1 VPRKKKPE
9 FAVIGLG
16 RFGRAVAMTLAE
28 RGLTVVG
35 IDRDQRIVQNLSE
48 DITQTI
54 TLDAIDEDALREADI
69 QLYDTVVVTLERDFK
84 SKLLTTL
91 TLKAL
96 GVKRV
101 ICTAASERER
111 AILLKIGADQVV
123 LPEYD
128 SGRRLALALA
138 MPTHLGDLPLG
149 EHSSLRLIL
158 TPTAFIGQSP
168 QAIDLQKKYNLIL
181 LALKRGDELIV
192 APFTDCRLEP
202 GDQLILAGQSSDF
215 SRLEEAA

>member
-1 VPRKKKPE
+1 VSRKKNPE

-35 IDRDQRIVQNLSE
+35 IDRDQRIVQDLSE

-54 TLDAIDEDALREADI
+54 ALDATNEDALREADI
-69 QLYDTVVVTLERDFK
+69 QLYETVVVALEGNFK
-84 SKLLTTL
+84 GKLLTTL
-91 TLKAL
+91 ILKAL

-101 ICTAASERER
+101 ICTAAGERER

-138 MPTHLGDLPLG
+138 MPTLLGDLPLG
-149 EHSSLRLIL
+149 EHSSLRIVL

-168 QAIDLQKKYNLIL
+168 QAINLQKTDTVARLPTCSRSCSRDVQDTQGRSARL
-181 LALKRGDELIV
+181 GGGLAKQVQGESV
-192 APFTDCRLEP
+192 
-202 GDQLILAGQSSDF
+202 
-215 SRLEEAA
+215 

>member
-1 VPRKKKPE
+1 VPRKKNPE

-16 RFGRAVAMTLAE
+16 RFGNAVAMTLAE
-28 RGLTVVG
+28 RGLTVLG

-54 TLDAIDEDALREADI
+54 TLDVNDEDALREADI

-96 GVKRV
+96 GVRRV

-111 AILLKIGADQVV
+111 AILLKTGADQVV
-123 LPEYD
+123 LP
-128 SGRRLALALA
+128 
-138 MPTHLGDLPLG
+138 
-149 EHSSLRLIL
+149 
-158 TPTAFIGQSP
+158 
-168 QAIDLQKKYNLIL
+168 
-181 LALKRGDELIV
+181 
-192 APFTDCRLEP
+192 
-202 GDQLILAGQSSDF
+202 
-215 SRLEEAA
+215 